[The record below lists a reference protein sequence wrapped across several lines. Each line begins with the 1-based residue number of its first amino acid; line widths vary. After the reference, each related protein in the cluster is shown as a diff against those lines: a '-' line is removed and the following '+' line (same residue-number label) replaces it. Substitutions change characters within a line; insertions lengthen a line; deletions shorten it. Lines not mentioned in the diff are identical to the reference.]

1 MFIVASNATRGL
13 CNTQIDLFTI
23 TTCFDHYFGHHQV
36 ITIRSSFQ
44 LQANLPIWAHIYNV
58 NIFTIY

>member
-1 MFIVASNATRGL
+1 MFIVPSNATQGV

-36 ITIRSSFQ
+36 ITIKCSFEC
-44 LQANLPIWAHIYNV
+44 QANLRIWAHIYNF
-58 NIFTIY
+58 NIL